1 MEVKSFKTL
10 SPPELRGGWK
20 SSKIGPLLERW
31 PYALEITITTITITI
46 TSVRITITIITI
58 MTITIIPRQNT
69 KEEFQDLHFIFYE
82 RLCDDPVSQTFD
94 NFMIGFLYPKG

>member
-1 MEVKSFKTL
+1 MAGSHPRLDHFWKGDLTL
-10 SPPELRGGWK
+10 L
-20 SSKIGPLLERW
+20 KI
-31 PYALEITITTITITI
+31 TTTTITITI
-46 TSVRITITIITI
+46 KTI

-94 NFMIGFLYPKG
+94 NFMMGFYI